1 MKEKEENAVNENDNV
16 GDTSGEEHVRTA
28 REAEADHAKEF
39 LDDFL
44 TPIGQSEDQT
54 YEEFGYAMRE
64 KWSDRNRE
72 KAKDYVQAL
81 YNMAIGRR

>member
-1 MKEKEENAVNENDNV
+1 MKKEELAVDEKINADNTGV
-16 GDTSGEEHVRTA
+16 EEHVKTA
-28 REAEADHAKEF
+28 REAEADHIKEF
-39 LDDFL
+39 LDNFL
-44 TPIGQSEDQT
+44 TPICQAEDQT
-54 YEEFGYAMRE
+54 YEEFSYAISE